1 MGSCGDYL
9 YVYDEIIDNIYIL
22 EIKITTF
29 ASWKLYIVVTTD
41 VPTLR
46 STENKLNFFAREAGE
61 NCVYISLH
69 TDYSYN
75 VYISIFCSNL
85 VANMIYYLKL

>member
-1 MGSCGDYL
+1 MK
-9 YVYDEIIDNIYIL
+9 IIYSMVPT
-22 EIKITTF
+22 E
-29 ASWKLYIVVTTD
+29 

-69 TDYSYN
+69 TDYSYS
-75 VYISIFCSNL
+75 VYISIFL
-85 VANMIYYLKL
+85 Q